1 MAFDPSNPNKYKNQ
15 AHEYNSCVQEL
26 NNELG
31 AALSELNKV
40 NDTLGITSSGEGDSS
55 LNKDALTLNVIVLGQ
70 SGVGKSTLINEIL
83 KLKKN
88 RAEEQTNY
96 ESMHIKGW
104 AKKYPIN
111 KEDTKVKNFN
121 LWDTEGI
128 ELSNDNQNNQENHL
142 KKVIQHIND
151 YKTKP
156 NEQINCIWYCTCCA
170 YECQRNYYVSIL

>member
-1 MAFDPSNPNKYKNQ
+1 M
-15 AHEYNSCVQEL
+15 
-26 NNELG
+26 
-31 AALSELNKV
+31 
-40 NDTLGITSSGEGDSS
+40 
-55 LNKDALTLNVIVLGQ
+55 
-70 SGVGKSTLINEIL
+70 

-111 KEDTKVKNFN
+111 EEDTKVKNFN

-142 KKVIQHIND
+142 KKVIKHIND

-156 NEQINCIWYCTCCA
+156 NEQINCIWYCINGQTFQPSEEKYLEALLVSYNENFKIPIIFIYTKA
-170 YECQRNYYVSIL
+170 YDNELETVNGIGQKLANLQSIKNNKEKLHLII